1 MTESENNIHAVTCRK
16 LQFQVTQLFLKLV
29 NMSVELYHAVAI
41 VFDAEDGKEGR
52 KNGGDSST
60 STLPSTES
68 HDTPSALQAA
78 PLDSSDAHR
87 SETAVT
93 HTQYVTVVVT
103 DPSNSQQLMEL
114 DKCGGQ
120 VQTPVDESHVSA
132 NRKASDTTPSK
143 GKISNTL
150 TKLTL
155 VNSPIKD
162 TLSVVFYGV
171 LAFLG
176 PTYFQKRL
184 CVCTCIFPVFP
195 PSDVSDE
202 DNILPEPHLGDDP
215 RSGGLSPQSR
225 FTASLKSLG
234 RGSKVAVVTET
245 GMSSNMNCISDDV
258 NTST

>member
-1 MTESENNIHAVTCRK
+1 
-16 LQFQVTQLFLKLV
+16 
-29 NMSVELYHAVAI
+29 MSVELYHAAAI
-41 VFDAEDGKEGR
+41 VFDAEDSKEGK
-52 KNGGDSST
+52 KNGGHSST
-60 STLPSTES
+60 STLPSVATES
-68 HDTPSALQAA
+68 PDNPSALQAA
-78 PLDSSDAHR
+78 HLDSSDAHR

-93 HTQYVTVVVT
+93 HTQDVTVIVS
-103 DPSNSQQLMEL
+103 DSSDDQQLMEL

-120 VQTPVDESHVSA
+120 VQTPVDESPVPA
-132 NRKASDTTPSK
+132 NSKASDTTPSK

-202 DNILPEPHLGDDP
+202 DNVIPEPHLGDDP

-234 RGSKVAVVTET
+234 RGSKVAVLTET